1 MLFIAKK
8 FKKKISPLDLKIKA
22 PKETSKTFKGNSIL
36 KAKYFFKRTRLA
48 CISDDSG
55 LEVVAL
61 KNKPGIYSAR
71 WAKKLGSFNFAMKRI
86 LNLLK
91 TKKNRNAY
99 FVCSLTLINEK
110 GKIFN
115 STYRLQGKIS
125 HKILGK
131 NGFGYDSIFIPKGH
145 KKTFGQTTKKKKMRM
160 DHRFYAFKK
169 LRKHP
174 NIFKFTTICYIH
186 I

>member
-1 MLFIAKK
+1 
-8 FKKKISPLDLKIKA
+8 
-22 PKETSKTFKGNSIL
+22 
-36 KAKYFFKRTRLA
+36 
-48 CISDDSG
+48 
-55 LEVVAL
+55 
-61 KNKPGIYSAR
+61 
-71 WAKKLGSFNFAMKRI
+71 MKRI

-145 KKTFGQTTKKKKMRM
+145 KKTFGQTTKKKKKMRM

-174 NIFKFTTICYIH
+174 NIF
-186 I
+186 

>member
-1 MLFIAKK
+1 MNLESRIKLQPYPKHIA
-8 FKKKISPLDLKIKA
+8 IIMD
-22 PKETSKTFKGNSIL
+22 GN
-36 KAKYFFKRTRLA
+36 
-48 CISDDSG
+48 G
-55 LEVVAL
+55 
-61 KNKPGIYSAR
+61 R

-131 NGFGYDSIFIPKGH
+131 NGFGYDSIFIPKGY

-160 DHRFYAFKK
+160 DHRFYAFKSIS
-169 LRKHP
+169 P
-174 NIFKFTTICYIH
+174 VSFYFIICFYITKNFR
-186 I
+186 

>member
-1 MLFIAKK
+1 MKLAKLLKVILF
-8 FKKKISPLDLKIKA
+8 
-22 PKETSKTFKGNSIL
+22 SKLSIFL
-36 KAKYFFKRTRLA
+36 NVLRLA

-61 KNKPGIYSAR
+61 NNKPGIYSAR
-71 WAKKLGSFNFAMKRI
+71 WAKTRQFQLCHEKI
-86 LNLLK
+86 LKLLK
-91 TKKNRNAY
+91 TKKGRNAY
-99 FVCSLTLINEK
+99 FVCSLTLINKK

-115 STYRLQGKIS
+115 STYRLKGKIS

-131 NGFGYDSIFIPKGH
+131 NGFGYDSIFIPQGYD
-145 KKTFGQTTKKKKMRM
+145 KTFGQITKKKKMRI
-160 DHRFYAFKK
+160 DHRFYAFKN

-174 NIFKFTTICYIH
+174 NIFKFTVICYIH